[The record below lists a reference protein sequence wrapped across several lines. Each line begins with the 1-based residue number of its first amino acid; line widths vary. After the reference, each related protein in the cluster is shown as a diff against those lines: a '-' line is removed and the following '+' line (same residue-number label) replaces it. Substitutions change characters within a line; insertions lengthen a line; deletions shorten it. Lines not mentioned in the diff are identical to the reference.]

1 MTTSGI
7 LSPGT
12 FLGLTLLASAVV
24 PRASAE
30 PPAAPSKPNLVW
42 IWADNLAWGDLAC
55 YGSKRH
61 ATPNLDRLAAGGVRF
76 TRYYV
81 AHVVCSPSRAALLT
95 GRQPHRNG
103 VVDVLYPDSPVGLPA
118 DEITLAEALRQ
129 CGYATG
135 AVGKWHLGDRR
146 EHLPRQHGFDRY
158 FGMPLSIDMLPAL
171 LCRDD
176 DIVEQVPGEK
186 VADISIRYT
195 DEARRFVAE
204 HRGRPFF
211 LYLAHTLP
219 HPPLILPP
227 GARHAGASLYADA
240 VAHLDQQ
247 VGRLVDRLHEL
258 GLARRTLVMFSSDN
272 GPLAKGADTG
282 PLRGGITEA
291 SEGGLRVPL
300 IASWPGTLPAG
311 RVVDTPAIAYDVFPT
326 FVRLADGALHADRE
340 YDGQDIWP
348 LLTGQGEFHRA
359 RPFCWVN
366 QLNYENRTDNV
377 SAVLDPAGRWKLLR
391 AVRSAPLREP
401 ELYDVAADPGE
412 KRNLA
417 RQHPDVVAR
426 LKAEAER
433 VQATIPRAWRGT
445 YTVRDPAKANS
456 GLRPHE

>member
-1 MTTSGI
+1 M
-7 LSPGT
+7 
-12 FLGLTLLASAVV
+12 
-24 PRASAE
+24 
-30 PPAAPSKPNLVW
+30 
-42 IWADNLAWGDLAC
+42 
-55 YGSKRH
+55 
-61 ATPNLDRLAAGGVRF
+61 
-76 TRYYV
+76 
-81 AHVVCSPSRAALLT
+81 
-95 GRQPHRNG
+95 
-103 VVDVLYPDSPVGLPA
+103 
-118 DEITLAEALRQ
+118 
-129 CGYATG
+129 
-135 AVGKWHLGDRR
+135 
-146 EHLPRQHGFDRY
+146 
-158 FGMPLSIDMLPAL
+158 
-171 LCRDD
+171 
-176 DIVEQVPGEK
+176 
-186 VADISIRYT
+186 
-195 DEARRFVAE
+195 
-204 HRGRPFF
+204 
-211 LYLAHTLP
+211 
-219 HPPLILPP
+219 
-227 GARHAGASLYADA
+227 
-240 VAHLDQQ
+240 
-247 VGRLVDRLHEL
+247 
-258 GLARRTLVMFSSDN
+258 
-272 GPLAKGADTG
+272 
-282 PLRGGITEA
+282 
-291 SEGGLRVPL
+291 PL

-348 LLTGQGEFHRA
+348 LLTGQGEFNRA